1 MEYIE
6 HTGRQCL
13 LAHLALPKAALG
25 VRPCSPGRRATPRPR
40 YRPDG
45 PRSKVDLFLKINF
58 SQVGQRGRW
67 ANDKQDHWGVN
78 RPCLCAGQLPSDLA
92 CRRSYPWCSGLGQGG
107 FARRS
112 QPRVEELAEIA
123 SGNLL
128 VHGLEILG
136 GRGRIVVALQP

>member
-1 MEYIE
+1 VVDGPTISKITGES
-6 HTGRQCL
+6 TGRVYV
-13 LAHLALPKAALG
+13 AAN
-25 VRPCSPGRRATPRPR
+25 SP
-40 YRPDG
+40 
-45 PRSKVDLFLKINF
+45 VIF
-58 SQVGQRGRW
+58 
-67 ANDKQDHWGVN
+67 
-78 RPCLCAGQLPSDLA
+78 A

-112 QPRVEELAEIA
+112 QPRVEELAEIP